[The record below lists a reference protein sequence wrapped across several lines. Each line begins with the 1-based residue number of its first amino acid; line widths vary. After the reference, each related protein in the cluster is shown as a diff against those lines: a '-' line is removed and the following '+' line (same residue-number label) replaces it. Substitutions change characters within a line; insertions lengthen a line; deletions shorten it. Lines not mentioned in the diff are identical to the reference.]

1 MRERVITVD
10 VVAEGRVGTVDAF
23 TELTEALSRI
33 RGVGTIGAVWPS
45 VKEFAAR
52 FGYSHFLAVDLGRM
66 VGGAREALLYSDEP
80 HVLADI
86 DREMLASQHPL
97 VRNCL
102 EAQQTFLISGLRND
116 PAHHGARWLDLMAE
130 VVRQGDGLVVP
141 VYRAGQ
147 PIGGAIFGGREPDTA
162 VLARALLLVLAHAA
176 VERALALRDGRSPA
190 VNALSAREA
199 QCLRQVAI
207 GLPDAE
213 IGALLGISPRTVR
226 FHVDSAKAKLGVST
240 RIQAVAKAL
249 RERIIAV

>member
-1 MRERVITVD
+1 MD
-10 VVAEGRVGTVDAF
+10 VVAEGRVRAMDAYS
-23 TELTEALSRI
+23 ELTEALSRV
-33 RGVGTIGAVWPS
+33 RGAGTMGGIWPG
-45 VKEFAAR
+45 VKEFAAQ
-52 FGYSHFLAVDLGRM
+52 FGYSHLLAVDLGRV

-80 HVLADI
+80 KILADV

-97 VRNCL
+97 VRGCL
-102 EAQQTFLISGLRND
+102 EAPQTFLVSELRND
-116 PAHHGARWLDLMAE
+116 PAYRGARWLELMAE
-130 VVRQGDGLVVP
+130 VVREGDGLVVP
-141 VYRAGQ
+141 VYRSGQ
-147 PIGGAIFGGREPDTA
+147 PVGAANFGGRSPDTTA
-162 VLARALLLVLAHAA
+162 LTRALLQVLAHAA
-176 VERALALRDGRSPA
+176 VERALALRDGRSPS

-213 IGALLGISPRTVR
+213 IGVLLGISPRTVR